1 MFEAPLTKDKILMNR
16 MKIAY
21 YSLVNYVQPNNT
33 SALQNLDK
41 STNWNILQCWPILII
56 YFILDQIK

>member
-1 MFEAPLTKDKILMNR
+1 MFEAPLMKDKILMNR

-33 SALQNLDK
+33 SALQNYELEY
-41 STNWNILQCWPILII
+41 STMLAYINNLFHFGANQMT
-56 YFILDQIK
+56 